1 MLAGFFCQPSLN
13 AASHNCNQ
21 MRDKKDNAT
30 FDLPGFGMP
39 AALAQET
46 HYRTGKR
53 IRKTALK
60 QVQLELLDPTDNSG
74 LPVWIRDDNTDLTG
88 LPVWARTDG
97 TNIKK
102 T

>member
-1 MLAGFFCQPSLN
+1 
-13 AASHNCNQ
+13 

-30 FDLPGFGMP
+30 FDLPGFGLP
-39 AALAQET
+39 AVRAQET
-46 HYRTGKR
+46 QYRTGKR

-74 LPVWIRDDNTDLTG
+74 LPVWIRDENTDLTG
-88 LPVWARTDG
+88 LPVWARPDASTV
-97 TNIKK
+97 KK